1 MSDPRDADA
10 PLPSE
15 VLMRRAGDG
24 CEVAFETLAHRHRGG
39 LLARFRNLGLDH
51 GAAEDCVQDTLLR
64 VHRAS
69 AAYEAR
75 APFGAF
81 LMRLARN
88 VHVDWCRR
96 QKLRRTPPTTLDAA
110 AGLAEHDLPPEL
122 IDLREALTRLP
133 ARWRRVVELSV
144 HQGLSQAEV
153 AERLGIP
160 VGTVKS
166 RMHHALRKLRKM
178 LDDG

>member
-1 MSDPRDADA
+1 MS
-10 PLPSE
+10 
-15 VLMRRAGDG
+15 RAGDG
-24 CEVAFETLAHRHRGG
+24 CRSSFEALVQRHRGG
-39 LLARFRNLGLDH
+39 LLARFRKLGLDH

-88 VHVDWCRR
+88 VHIDWCRR
-96 QKLRRTPPTTLDAA
+96 QKLRRGTPAPLDAA
-110 AGLAEHDLPPEL
+110 ADLVGRDLPPEL
-122 IDLREALTRLP
+122 IDLREALARLP
-133 ARWRRVVELSV
+133 QRWRRVVELSV

-160 VGTVKS
+160 LGTVKS
-166 RMHHALRKLRKM
+166 RMHHALRKLRGM
-178 LDDG
+178 LDD